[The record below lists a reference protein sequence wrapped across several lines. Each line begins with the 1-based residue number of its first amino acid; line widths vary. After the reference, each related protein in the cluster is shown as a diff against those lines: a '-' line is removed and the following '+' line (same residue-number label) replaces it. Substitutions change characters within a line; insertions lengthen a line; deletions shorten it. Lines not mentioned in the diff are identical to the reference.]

1 MDVRATCFLWTHSHQ
16 RTEDWNYN
24 NSQERV
30 HYITRVQPCTQL
42 NISHAVTNFLGCC
55 LWVGMDLR
63 ALWSTEEKFGVE
75 ILFWVGRQAKRRL
88 VLEKRSLI
96 WWHSLICFEC
106 TVVASQVLLHSDPK
120 VSGPLF
126 TSVKRYFLKKILTV
140 KSHHLFVNIKSPLHN
155 QCLLLLT
162 KAASVCW
169 ACF

>member
-1 MDVRATCFLWTHSHQ
+1 MLELLAFFELIHIKEQKTGTTITVRKGYIILPEYSLVL
-16 RTEDWNYN
+16 
-24 NSQERV
+24 NS
-30 HYITRVQPCTQL
+30 

-55 LWVGMDLR
+55 FWVGMDLR

-106 TVVASQVLLHSDPK
+106 TVVAPQVLLHSDPK

-140 KSHHLFVNIKSPLHN
+140 KSHHLFVNIKNPLHN